1 MLENGNVGFLR
12 CLNVEKWKSL
22 AGIWSTET
30 YDVSEGPYHGL
41 ALGVLVPLVAS
52 LPFGLL

>member
-22 AGIWSTET
+22 AGTWRSET
-30 YDVSEGPYHGL
+30 YDVSEAPYHGL

-52 LPFGLL
+52 LPFSFL